1 VLNKLIEINNETKSD
16 FSELDDYILSN
27 FVEFDAFLN
36 KMKSILEQQM
46 NNEVISD
53 DDFEY
58 MRTAFDKLSRIT
70 FPV

>member
-58 MRTAFDKLSRIT
+58 MRTAFDKLSKIT